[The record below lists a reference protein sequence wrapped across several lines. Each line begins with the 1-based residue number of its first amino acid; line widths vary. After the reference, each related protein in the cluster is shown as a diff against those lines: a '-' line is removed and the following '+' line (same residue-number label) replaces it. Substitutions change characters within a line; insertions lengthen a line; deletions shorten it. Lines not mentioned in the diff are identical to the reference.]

1 MDADFSLV
9 FSDYQ
14 DVQALLVKMRKDC
27 LAISS
32 CLEVISGY
40 HNLVDVLGRVNDNL
54 PDPSITLSIQSL
66 QGYFRDHLRGME
78 TLLADVGGVSH
89 VLVQILAY
97 RNQEALIH
105 TSENIRK
112 IAETSK
118 YESQTISM
126 ILKNTRQDSRTV
138 KALSIV
144 AVIYL
149 PVSLVTA
156 IFSTGLIEYG
166 QPSESGAIHVS
177 KNFWLLPVLSLAMLI
192 VTYAIMRG
200 VARFWLPT

>member
-149 PVSLVTA
+149 PVSLVTHW
-156 IFSTGLIEYG
+156 
-166 QPSESGAIHVS
+166 PH
-177 KNFWLLPVLSLAMLI
+177 
-192 VTYAIMRG
+192 
-200 VARFWLPT
+200 